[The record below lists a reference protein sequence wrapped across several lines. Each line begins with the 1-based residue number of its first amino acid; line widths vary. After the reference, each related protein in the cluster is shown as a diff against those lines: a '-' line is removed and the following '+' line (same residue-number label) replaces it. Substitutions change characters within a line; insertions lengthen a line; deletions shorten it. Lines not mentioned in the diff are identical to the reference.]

1 MLCGYLR
8 GVLLR
13 DAGLRKGALPRDRR
27 RAF

>member
-13 DAGLRKGALPRDRR
+13 DAGLRKGTFPRDWR